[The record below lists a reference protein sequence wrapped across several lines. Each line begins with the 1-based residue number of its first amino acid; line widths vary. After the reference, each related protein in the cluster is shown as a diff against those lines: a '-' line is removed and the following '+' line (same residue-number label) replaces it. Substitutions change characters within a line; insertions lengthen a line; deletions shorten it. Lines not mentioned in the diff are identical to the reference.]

1 MIDPSV
7 RLDYFARAASDPET
21 AVILLDIVL
30 GFGVPSDSATIY
42 AEAIKQ
48 QRERA
53 RQQGRSLAVI
63 VSLCGTEDDPQRLST
78 QRAILEAAGA
88 MVYDSNMV
96 AALAAATLVK

>member
-1 MIDPSV
+1 MIDPST

-30 GFGVPSDSATIY
+30 GFGVPSNPAIIY
-42 AEAIKQ
+42 AEAISQ
-48 QRERA
+48 QREHA
-53 RQQGRSLAVI
+53 RQQGRSLAII
-63 VSLCGTEDDPQRLST
+63 VSLCGTEGDPQRLST
-78 QRAILEAAGA
+78 QRAILEAAEA